1 MKKAKTATIG
11 AKTKSKN
18 DLKIKSK
25 NTTKTKNKNASNT
38 FAKYLATA
46 PKNSHSTLRK
56 MRETIRSVVPAEATE
71 IISYGIPAF
80 RHDRVLVWFG
90 GFSDHCSLFPTAV
103 VIAEFQKQ
111 LKNYSTSKGTIH
123 FPLDKPLPIALIKRI
138 VKARVAK
145 NKRK

>member
-1 MKKAKTATIG
+1 MKKAKTATSG

-18 DLKIKSK
+18 TSQI
-25 NTTKTKNKNASNT
+25 NNKNAPKS
-38 FAKYLATA
+38 FSEYLATA
-46 PKNSHSTLRK
+46 PNNSRSALKK

-80 RHDRVLVWFG
+80 RHGRVLVWFG
-90 GFSDHCSLFPTAV
+90 GFSDHCSLFPTAA

-111 LKNYSTSKGTIH
+111 LESYSISKGTIH

-138 VKARVAK
+138 IKARVVM
-145 NKRK
+145 NERK